1 VNSLHDEIVAVLG
14 REAVRNKLTAAGV
27 EPATSKSPED
37 FAAFMRAQA
46 DVRQKVIQAVGI
58 KLD

>member
-1 VNSLHDEIVAVLG
+1 LHDEIAVVLS
-14 REAVRNKLTAAGV
+14 REAVGNKLTTAGV
-27 EPATSKSPED
+27 EPVTSRSPED

-46 DVRQKVIQAVGI
+46 EVRQKVIQAVGI

>member
-1 VNSLHDEIVAVLG
+1 MVLG
-14 REAVRNKLTAAGV
+14 REAVRNKLTTAGV

-46 DVRQKVIQAVGI
+46 DVRQKVIEAVGI
-58 KLD
+58 KID

>member
-1 VNSLHDEIVAVLG
+1 MLG
-14 REAVRNKLTAAGV
+14 REAVRNKLTTAGV

-37 FAAFMRAQA
+37 FAAFIRAQA
-46 DVRQKVIQAVGI
+46 DVRQRVIETVGI